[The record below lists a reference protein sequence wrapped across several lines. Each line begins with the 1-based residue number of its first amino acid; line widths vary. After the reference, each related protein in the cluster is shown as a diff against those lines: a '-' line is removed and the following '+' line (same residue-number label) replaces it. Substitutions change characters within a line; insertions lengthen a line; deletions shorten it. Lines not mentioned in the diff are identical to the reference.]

1 MSETSHTPVVEFP
14 PRSPLKLAV
23 LISGGGTTLRNLLAK
38 IAASELDAR
47 IDLVVSSNPKARGLD
62 YAREA
67 GIKIAVLE
75 QKQFVS
81 LDVYSQA
88 VFDACRASQC
98 DIVVMAGFL
107 KFVTIPADFEFR
119 VVNIHPGL
127 IPAFCGLGFYGH
139 HVHQAVLDYGAK
151 LSGCTVH
158 FVDNQYDHGPIL
170 LQRAV
175 PVLDDD
181 TADTLAGRVF
191 EAECE
196 AFPEA
201 LRLIGAGCVSVAG
214 RKVTV
219 RPAGRLASN

>member
-1 MSETSHTPVVEFP
+1 MSETSPTPAFEFP

-38 IAASELDAR
+38 IAAGELDAR
-47 IDLVVSSNPKARGLD
+47 INLVVSSNPKARGLD
-62 YAREA
+62 YGREA
-67 GIKIAVLE
+67 GIRTAVLE
-75 QKQFVS
+75 QKKFAS
-81 LDVYSQA
+81 PDAYSQA

-107 KFVTIPADFEFR
+107 KFVTIPADFDYR

-175 PVLDDD
+175 PVLDGDS
-181 TADTLAGRVF
+181 ADALAARVF

-201 LRLIGAGCVSVAG
+201 LRLIGAGRVSIAG
-214 RKVTV
+214 RKVTI
-219 RPAGRLASN
+219 RPSA

>member
-1 MSETSHTPVVEFP
+1 MPAPAFP

-38 IAASELDAR
+38 IAAGELDAR
-47 IDLVVSSNPKARGLD
+47 VELVISSNPKARGIG

-67 GIKIAVLE
+67 GIETAVLE
-75 QKQFVS
+75 QKDFAS
-81 LDVYSQA
+81 LGAYSQA
-88 VFDACRASQC
+88 AFDACRASNC
-98 DIVVMAGFL
+98 DLVVMAGFL
-107 KFVTIPADFEFR
+107 KFVTIPADFEWR

-175 PVLDDD
+175 PVHDDD
-181 TADTLAGRVF
+181 TADTLAARVF

-201 LRLIGAGCVSVAG
+201 LRLIGAGRIAVAG
-214 RKVTV
+214 RKVMI
-219 RPAGRLASN
+219 RAAEKQRSPS